1 MIGGGVAENGRIYIV
16 TGSAVLS
23 LVTIAITAASQDLGN
38 MRSTGVF
45 QYYALLRGKT
55 SAALRPPC
63 QRPSVRRR
71 GDLHITAA
79 PPSVTCS

>member
-1 MIGGGVAENGRIYIV
+1 
-16 TGSAVLS
+16 
-23 LVTIAITAASQDLGN
+23 

-71 GDLHITAA
+71 GDLHIHGGTAFSDPLVSFA
-79 PPSVTCS
+79 TSYGGTC